1 VGLSTAGQIKANNKH
16 SRDRP
21 KNVRAP
27 PSIPARIIETKKD
40 QTRTE
45 EDDSTK
51 NFVVGVTWSQGVY
64 INIYSARSKKRYS
77 LDRIDHAIV

>member
-1 VGLSTAGQIKANNKH
+1 VGLSTAGQMKADNKH

-51 NFVVGVTWSQGVY
+51 NFVVASSQGVY
-64 INIYSARSKKRYS
+64 INIYTARSKKRYS